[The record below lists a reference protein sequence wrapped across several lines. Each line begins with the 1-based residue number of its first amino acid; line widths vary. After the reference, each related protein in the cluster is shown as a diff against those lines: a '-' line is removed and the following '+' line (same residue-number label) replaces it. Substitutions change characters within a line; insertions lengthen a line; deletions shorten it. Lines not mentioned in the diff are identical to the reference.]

1 MAFSWIT
8 TTISSYIYTDQSPDD
23 ASPPIAIP
31 TDYPPSKSNVSSKPE
46 SQKPDVKGLENLG
59 NTCFFNAS
67 VQALLACPKFVQYI
81 TILSKQHNQNTAH
94 SQFTPYEP
102 PHDATPGSDLTPNPN
117 DSSNSN
123 STPNDQNRIFCQLLL
138 DLHRGTITS
147 PKDLFCILC
156 QFHPTEFSSFTQSD
170 AHESYNKMM
179 EILEIEQLYIA
190 TESQSDHI
198 IEDMFNFLDDHG
210 MDGIEENGEEEC
222 HDDVDDDEKQPKD
235 DGLNGMDSENEED
248 VVNMKN
254 PFSGLLGSMLECT
267 VCKHANESR
276 QTSFTCLTLSLMDEY
291 RSPRNG
297 FRNMTPSVKLMDRIK
312 AFETAE
318 SIDGYRCM
326 VCECRGIMAEIK
338 EILTV

>member
-1 MAFSWIT
+1 MT
-8 TTISSYIYTDQSPDD
+8 TAISSYIYTDQSTDD
-23 ASPPIAIP
+23 TSPSSIS
-31 TDYPPSKSNVSSKPE
+31 TDSPSSKSESKPDS
-46 SQKPDVKGLENLG
+46 SQKQDVKGLENLG

-81 TILSKQHNQNTAH
+81 TILSKKHHENTAY
-94 SQFTPYEP
+94 STFTPYQP
-102 PHDATPGSDLTPNPN
+102 PSDTTPDGSNN
-117 DSSNSN
+117 DSN
-123 STPNDQNRIFCQLLL
+123 STNPTTTTTNTPSTPQREPNRIFCQLLL

-198 IEDMFNFLDDHG
+198 IQEMFDFLNDDGEDIHDALHG
-210 MDGIEENGEEEC
+210 
-222 HDDVDDDEKQPKD
+222 DDDEKQPKD
-235 DGLNGMDSENEED
+235 DGFGGGGDHED
-248 VVNMKN
+248 AHSDDEDIVNIKN

-267 VCKHANESR
+267 ACKHANESR
-276 QTSFTCLTLSLMDEY
+276 QTSFTCLTLSLVDEY
-291 RSPRNG
+291 RSPRHG
-297 FRNMTPSVKLMDRIK
+297 FRSMTPSVKLMDRIR
-312 AFETAE
+312 AFEIEE

-338 EILTV
+338 EIFTV